1 MKAVRW
7 TATLVAV
14 VLFVPFAVSN
24 REPVSL
30 GFWPLPFLVDLP
42 LYLLVL
48 LLLLAGFVIGAAATG
63 IAGRHLRRELRHRR
77 RHEEALEREL
87 LAARSQP
94 EEHTGTG
101 RSGGRSEARVDIQY
115 SRAGG

>member
-7 TATLVAV
+7 AVTLVAA
-14 VLFVPFAVSN
+14 VLLIPFALSN

-48 LLLLAGFVIGAAATG
+48 LLLLAGFVIGAAAAW

-77 RHEEALEREL
+77 RHVEALEREL
-87 LAARSQP
+87 LAVRSQP
-94 EEHTGTG
+94 EDQTGTG
-101 RSGGRSEARVDIQY
+101 RSGGRPEARVDIQY